1 MSDLPARPAKL
12 RKGLIVSHT
21 RNRNGL
27 LGLCVLLLS
36 ASMVL
41 AAPAT
46 VVKVQVI
53 GNKVVSQAAVLS
65 YVKTR
70 VGEPLNRKILQDDQK
85 RLLSSGRFETATITT
100 QPTATGVSVQITVTE
115 RPLIASLQVLGNKEH
130 SSESLQE
137 DIGLKV
143 GDPLS
148 DPNIEAARLT
158 IELRYKEDGFPLVRV
173 GVDEAAKKRGE
184 VIYRIVE
191 GPKVIV
197 KDVEFRGN
205 KFHGNTSLALKC
217 ETKEKTWPVIKG
229 LFNKEKIGRDTSM
242 LRNLYVDEG
251 FLDCE
256 VAAKID
262 YLTDAKT
269 ECKVTFEIL
278 EGTRYRVGKITFKGN
293 SIFPTADLQR
303 RMILKTGGFFLAESL
318 QKDATTIKDTYGEL
332 GYIEAD
338 VAANKRYNAPG
349 KGNDAAVNLVF
360 TIREN
365 DQFRIGRIR
374 VKGNDV
380 TRDNV
385 ILRECRFYPEQL
397 YNGPAVKTSQNRLE
411 QLRLFKP
418 GSVNITPVA
427 SGGKS
432 VKDMVVEV
440 QEDRTLDLIFGVGV
454 SSNDGLVGNISLT
467 QRNFDI
473 SKLWDPSSWNHLLK
487 PGTFKGAGE
496 TMSIV
501 LEPGTQYSRFTLAWF
516 TPYVNDKP
524 YTAGARV
531 NYFKRDYDDYE
542 ETRIG
547 TAVSVGHLFRNRWY
561 GEGIVRLESI
571 DLSSPSTAA
580 VEIMADDGDHT
591 LLGFKARLVRDRTI
605 KQGWMPV
612 SGDKFEVS
620 YEQIMGSSSFGKLET
635 GYRKY
640 WTVHTDAL
648 NRKHVVM
655 ARAQYRGIIGDAPV
669 FERYYAGGPGSV
681 RGFSYRGISPRGHTA
696 GGALLND
703 AIGGKSTAVI
713 SCEYHVPMMTD
724 KVTGVV
730 FFDAGTCSASNS
742 LNTFRASVGFGLRVQ
757 VPMLGPVPMALD
769 FGFPISK
776 QSEDDTQFF
785 SFSIGWQM

>member
-1 MSDLPARPAKL
+1 ML
-12 RKGLIVSHT
+12 VST
-21 RNRNGL
+21 
-27 LGLCVLLLS
+27 
-36 ASMVL
+36 SMAL

-53 GNKVVSQAAVLS
+53 GNKIVPTAAVLS

-70 VGEPLNRKILQDDQK
+70 VGEPLNDTTLQADQK
-85 RLLSSGRFETATITT
+85 RLLSSGRFETATIST
-100 QPTATGVSVQITVTE
+100 QPTAAGVSVQITVTE
-115 RPLIASLQVLGNKEH
+115 RPLIASLQILGNKRF

-137 DIGLKV
+137 DVGLKA

-148 DPNIEAARLT
+148 DPNIEAARLA
-158 IELRYKEDGFPLVRV
+158 IELLYKEDGFPLVRV
-173 GVDEAAKKRGE
+173 GVAKKRGE

-191 GPKVIV
+191 GPKVII

-205 KFHGNTSLALKC
+205 DFHGDTSLMFKC
-217 ETKEKTWPVIKG
+217 ETKEIMWPVIKG
-229 LFNKEKIGRDTSM
+229 LFNKEKIDRDKSM

-262 YLTDAKT
+262 YLSAAKT

-278 EGTRYRVGKITFKGN
+278 EGPRYRVGAIKFVGN
-293 SIFPTADLQR
+293 SIFPAADLQR

-318 QKDATTIKDTYGEL
+318 QKDATAIKDTYGEL
-332 GYIEAD
+332 GYIEAN
-338 VAANKRYNAPG
+338 VAAAKRYNAPG
-349 KGNDAAVNLVF
+349 KGDALVNLVF

-374 VKGNDV
+374 VKGNRV
-380 TRDNV
+380 TTVNV
-385 ILRECRFYPEQL
+385 ILRECPFFPEQL
-397 YNGPAVKTSQNRLE
+397 YNGPTVKNSKNRLE

-427 SGGKS
+427 SGGKN

-440 QEDRTLDLIFGVGV
+440 QEDRTLDLILGVGV
-454 SSNDGLVGNISLT
+454 SSNDGLVGNVSLT
-467 QRNFDI
+467 QRNFDL

-496 TMSIV
+496 TMSLV
-501 LEPGTQYSRFTLAWF
+501 AEPGMQYSRLTLAWF

-524 YTAGARV
+524 YTAGVRL
-531 NYFKRDYDDYE
+531 NYLKRDYDDYE
-542 ETRIG
+542 EQRMG
-547 TAVSVGHLFRNRWY
+547 VSASVGHLFRNRWY
-561 GEGIVRLESI
+561 GEGIVRVESI
-571 DLSSPSTAA
+571 DLSSPATSA
-580 VEIMADDGDHT
+580 VEIRADDGSHT

-620 YEQIMGSSSFGKLET
+620 FEQVMGSSSFGKFET
-635 GYRKY
+635 SYRKY
-640 WTVHTDAL
+640 WTAHTDAL
-648 NRKHVVM
+648 NRKHVIM
-655 ARAQYRGIIGDAPV
+655 ARGRYRGIIGDAPV

-681 RGFSYRGISPRGHTA
+681 RGFSYRGISPRGHNTT
-696 GGALLND
+696 GGVLTD
-703 AIGGKSTAVI
+703 AIGGKSSAVL
-713 SCEYHVPMMTD
+713 SCEYHIPMMTD
-724 KVTGVV
+724 KVTGVLFV
-730 FFDAGTCSASNS
+730 DAGTCSASNS
-742 LNTFRASVGFGLRVQ
+742 LDTFRASVGFGLRVQ

-776 QSEDDTQFF
+776 QREDDTQFF